1 MLRILLL
8 IYLCVQVDARMLTD
22 SKNYYGQKFNDIAGL
37 KKTGQ
42 AVSRVGDATDDLN
55 DAFENNNGNVIDK
68 YQDNTARSEALSRMS
83 TKELDII
90 VNPQKY
96 NETTKKVIADKYNT
110 AYAEVRGINKANNNF
125 YDDKK
130 LTKEQD
136 KTGDLNKSN
145 MIAFTDSDAQNK
157 DIYYEVDAINKED
170 NFAQSL
176 GHENSRHDQIQ
187 KGNSNETY
195 DGYSTELD
203 KQAYDA
209 GKHNV
214 KAMNREMQYKDVNR
228 DSNKTVKYERNATDK
243 QLISTGTYKAGQV
256 KDAEPLLNDRYL
268 AELAWRLDRGKTIE
282 QSQKDFKA
290 EVIQP
295 TLDHPATKVGVILAT
310 ELSGAA
316 DVSRIAY
323 GKNPHNGTDLTT
335 KERIQ
340 EAQILAATKGASKI
354 AKTSKAIRQVF
365 KAKNIDLA
373 DTVGNSFDTGNDLN
387 EAYNDKFKD

>member
-1 MLRILLL
+1 
-8 IYLCVQVDARMLTD
+8 MLTD

-83 TKELDII
+83 TKELDVI

-187 KGNSNETY
+187 KGNSNDTY

>member
-8 IYLCVQVDARMLTD
+8 IYLCIQVDARMLTD

-55 DAFENNNGNVIDK
+55 DAFKNNNGNVIDK

-83 TKELDII
+83 TKELDVI

-157 DIYYEVDAINKED
+157 DIYYEVGAINKED

-187 KGNSNETY
+187 KGNSNDTY